1 MPGSPPDRD
10 PKVGFWENRR
20 DDSRRRDENHEH
32 PEQHEEA
39 AMPDTEVDGPA
50 GPAAP
55 LDNGALR
62 RPAVTPAGRGGRP
75 RDAYRDAEI
84 MRAALDVLI
93 EQGYDRLT
101 MDAVATRARAG
112 KATLYRRWPSK
123 EALIAEA
130 ALCAGADAEEP
141 VPDTGTL
148 RGDLIAMLADTAD
161 HIDEAHA
168 RAVVALLPILPGNPE
183 LARVVRER
191 FVTQWQVILQ
201 PLLARGR
208 ERGEVHP
215 DRDPDL
221 LALVLPSMA
230 FYQTVFAE
238 HPVDAAVLIRLIDE
252 ILLPLAAT
260 PPHR

>member
-1 MPGSPPDRD
+1 
-10 PKVGFWENRR
+10 
-20 DDSRRRDENHEH
+20 
-32 PEQHEEA
+32 
-39 AMPDTEVDGPA
+39 MPDTEVDKTS
-50 GPAAP
+50 AAV
-55 LDNGALR
+55 DALR
-62 RPAVTPAGRGGRP
+62 RPAAAPAGRGGRP
-75 RDAYRDAEI
+75 RDAHRDAQI

-93 EQGYDRLT
+93 EIGYDRLT

-130 ALCAGADAEEP
+130 ALCAGADSTEA
-141 VPDTGTL
+141 VPDTGSL
-148 RGDLIAMLADTAD
+148 RGDLITMLAGAAE
-161 HIDEAHA
+161 HIDESHA

-183 LARVVRER
+183 LAEIVRER
-191 FVTQWQVILQ
+191 FLTEWQRLLQ

-215 DRDPDL
+215 DRDLDL

-238 HPVDAAVLIRLIDE
+238 RPVDPPLLTRLIDE
-252 ILLPLAAT
+252 ILLPLAAS
-260 PPHR
+260 PPHPRTG